1 MNPPILGRK
10 ENFPDSLSYFD
21 TRMGDCRKALSQCF
35 RSRLT

>member
-21 TRMGDCRKALSQCF
+21 TRRGDCRK
-35 RSRLT
+35 T